1 MSRKLKSTL
10 LALLAISLTAAASI
24 GCDQTLGDYIVIP
37 GFPGF
42 ELSNVRVVNASPD
55 IGEVDVW
62 NRAYAFF
69 QNLDN
74 GDASPYTHINDG
86 VRTFAVVQTDAVDDS
101 APLLEADLK
110 YPVDTYHTVLI
121 VGTAGQYQLIRFDD
135 DRTPTIA
142 DGIRFRVIHA
152 IENGPS
158 VRAFGPNDEA
168 LSAECVYARAT
179 GSVEYAGALGDLT
192 IRRTDTD
199 AVQWTGNDAASGI
212 EANKNYTLVVFADAN
227 GDIHVLVLENVLSA
241 M

>member
-1 MSRKLKSTL
+1 MSGKLKSSQ
-10 LALLAISLTAAASI
+10 LALAAACLMAAAAT

-42 ELSNVRVVNASPD
+42 ELSNVRVVNTSPD

-62 NRAYAFF
+62 NRAYPFF

-86 VRTFAVVQTDAVDDS
+86 VRKFAVVPTDAVDDS
-101 APLLEADLK
+101 APLVEADLK

-121 VGTAGQYQLIRFDD
+121 VGTTGSYQLIRFDD

-142 DGIRFRVIHA
+142 DGVRFRVIHA
-152 IENGPS
+152 VENGPS
-158 VRAFGPNDEA
+158 IRVFGPGDEA
-168 LSAECVYARAT
+168 LSAEFAYMHAT
-179 GSVEYAGALGDLT
+179 GSVEYGGALSDLT

-199 AVQWTGNDAASGI
+199 AVLWTGDDVASGI
-212 EANKNYTLVVFADAN
+212 AANKNYTLIVFADAN
-227 GDIHVLVLENVLSA
+227 DAIHVLVLENVLSA